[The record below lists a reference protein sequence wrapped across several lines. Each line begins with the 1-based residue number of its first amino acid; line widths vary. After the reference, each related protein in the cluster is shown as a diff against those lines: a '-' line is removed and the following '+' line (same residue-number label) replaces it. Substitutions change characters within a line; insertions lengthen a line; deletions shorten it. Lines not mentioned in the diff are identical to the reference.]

1 MIIVDDHLATH
12 ALSGDPQQRWPD
24 DVPAITWA
32 MHYRLLRALLD
43 SRRTGRISR
52 DAAPLMIERAQ
63 EPPSHLLQVL
73 DPRPYTLK
81 ATKCAREYGLSLA
94 FAELIGAAVH
104 HHAQV
109 HASSRNATD
118 RVRTACAAERV
129 TLTVIETPSDAPP
142 SSG

>member
-1 MIIVDDHLATH
+1 MIIVDDHLATY
-12 ALSGDPQQRWPD
+12 ALGGDPQQLWLD
-24 DVPAITWA
+24 DIPAITWA
-32 MHYRLLRALLD
+32 LHYRLLRALLD

-63 EPPSHLLQVL
+63 DPPAHLLQVL
-73 DPRPYTLK
+73 DPRPYTVK
-81 ATKCAREYGLSLA
+81 ATKCAREYRLSLA

-118 RVRTACAAERV
+118 QLRTACAAERV
-129 TLTVIETPSDAPP
+129 TLTVIETPSDVPR